1 MSKTA
6 IVVPC
11 YNEAD
16 RLPVDTFK
24 GFMKG
29 QSETRFIFV
38 DDGSSDATFE
48 ILSDLAQESGGR
60 CEVLKL
66 SENQGK
72 AEAVRQGM
80 NMALASGAEI
90 AGFWDADLATS
101 LESIALMQDPLNRD
115 PELLAVF
122 GSRVRML
129 GHEVERDPI
138 RHYAGRVFATA
149 VSLMLQIP
157 IYDSQCGAKLFRTSP
172 LTRDIFVEPFVSRW
186 IFDVELLARFR
197 ERLGPEQWARAGSVI
212 KEYPLESWR
221 DVSGSK
227 VGGADFIRSF
237 SDLTKIYQRYIAD

>member
-1 MSKTA
+1 MPITA

-16 RLPVDTFK
+16 RLPVDTFRV
-24 GFMKG
+24 FS
-29 QSETRFIFV
+29 QNASETRFIFV
-38 DDGSSDATFE
+38 DDGSADATFQ
-48 ILSDLAQESGGR
+48 ILSDLAKDSENR
-60 CEVLKL
+60 CEVLRL

-80 NMALASGAEI
+80 NMAFSSGAEI

-101 LESIALMQDPLNRD
+101 LEAIAQMREPLNRD

-129 GHEVERDPI
+129 GCEVERDPI

-172 LTRDIFVEPFVSRW
+172 LTQDIFAEPFVSRW
-186 IFDVELLARFR
+186 IFDVELLARLR
-197 ERLGPEQWARAGSVI
+197 QRLGPEQWAKAGSVI

-237 SDLTKIYQRYIAD
+237 SDLTKIFKRYIAN